1 MARGKKRNEDADAI
15 PPEEP
20 SKDEAASDG
29 TMTELVTVV
38 QAPNMR
44 EAQMMK
50 SILESAEI
58 PAFIGS
64 DETGTSNGLRGVPIL
79 VPEDL
84 AGQAAEI
91 LADAAMDDEEFM
103 DEDAE
108 EEDEDF
114 DGEWEDD
121 EDDDLFDD
129 DDDFDDLEDGDGDDL
144 DDLDDVEDDDF

>member
-1 MARGKKRNEDADAI
+1 MARSRKRNEDADAV
-15 PPEEP
+15 PPEKPE
-20 SKDEAASDG
+20 KGKADGDG

-38 QAPNMR
+38 QAPNLK

-58 PAFIGS
+58 PAFIGDDDTS
-64 DETGTSNGLRGVPIL
+64 GTGLRGVPVL

-103 DEDAE
+103 DDDID
-108 EEDEDF
+108 EEDDDF
-114 DGEWEDD
+114 DEEWDD
-121 EDDDLFDD
+121 EDEDDLFDE
-129 DDDFDDLEDGDGDDL
+129 DDDFDDLDDDDGEGL
-144 DDLDDVEDDDF
+144 DDLDDVEDDDL